1 MLDGAAGC
9 TQRDD
14 ECPGVGRRGL
24 SWRAPS
30 MGCAG
35 HCEVCEVWSIPTV
48 LENAQPCAQPCFPPV
63 FLLLSRNAFGRS
75 AVPWLGEG
83 PALWGTVPGVPGGQG
98 VIDPGRLD
106 GPGEVCESLMQ
117 LGEFLERQIP
127 AWRGC
132 GCPRLGSWGPWIGMH
147 QGFPFALPFPGVFS
161 WFGQRLAAESGESCS
176 QRGMQRGSHVWQ
188 LLCPPFRTWPR
199 ILNPSPVTLGP
210 GWGHFSSTERPRG
223 PRCLRRA
230 PVSRPAQPSQT

>member
-1 MLDGAAGC
+1 MESPQRGVCWPLPSPGCCWLGAAELGL
-9 TQRDD
+9 
-14 ECPGVGRRGL
+14 GRML
-24 SWRAPS
+24 SPSRAPS
-30 MGCAG
+30 WCLTEGKNPSGEGGREGWG
-35 HCEVCEVWSIPTV
+35 HAPGLHPGCEVWSIPTV

-106 GPGEVCESLMQ
+106 GPGEVGESWLR

-132 GCPRLGSWGPWIGMH
+132 GCPRLKSGGPWIGMH

-161 WFGQRLAAESGESCS
+161 WRLNQERAAPKEGCNGAATYGSCCALIS
-176 QRGMQRGSHVWQ
+176 
-188 LLCPPFRTWPR
+188 
-199 ILNPSPVTLGP
+199 GP
-210 GWGHFSSTERPRG
+210 G
-223 PRCLRRA
+223 
-230 PVSRPAQPSQT
+230 PAS